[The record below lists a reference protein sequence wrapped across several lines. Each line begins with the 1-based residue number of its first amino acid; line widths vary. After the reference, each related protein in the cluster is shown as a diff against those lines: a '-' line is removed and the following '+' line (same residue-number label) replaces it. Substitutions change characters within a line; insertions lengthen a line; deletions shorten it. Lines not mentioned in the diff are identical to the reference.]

1 MKLFSLNRKTGG
13 IKLNK
18 DYLALD
24 LDKVLEKLSSFVCSA
39 DGKDEISRLEPQ
51 SDFGSVQALLNR
63 TTDAHML
70 MARFGAPSFGGL
82 KNVNNALA
90 RANAGSV
97 LSMRELLDIA
107 EVLRSIRGIVQWRS
121 KNEGVRCS
129 VDVYF
134 DALTPNKYLEDKI
147 TTAIISEDEM
157 SDNAS
162 PTLYDIRRKIRAA
175 SSKVRDRLDK
185 MIRSSQYQ
193 KALREA
199 IVTMRN
205 GRYVVPVKVEHRSE
219 VSGLVHDTS
228 SSGATVFI
236 EPAGVVEANNEIKV
250 LQGKEQE
257 EIDKILYELSTEA
270 GSFFEGIKASYE
282 CAVELDVIFAKAKL
296 AYEMK
301 AMTPILNDEG
311 RILLNRARHP
321 LIDPKKVVATD
332 IRLGTDFDT
341 LIITGPN
348 TGGKTVSIKTVGLFT
363 LMAMCG
369 LMIPAGDRSEISVF
383 DHVFADIGDE
393 QSIEQSLSTFSSHI
407 TNIIRI
413 INAVNDRSLVLIDE
427 LGAGTDPV
435 EGAALATAI
444 LERIHE
450 KGAKIAATTHYAELK
465 AYALETPGVENGCCE
480 FDVASLRPTY
490 RLLIGVP
497 GRSNAF
503 AISKRLGM
511 ESGVIER
518 AQSLVSS
525 ANASFEGVIESLEK
539 SRQAFEA
546 KRDEAEQIRF
556 EATKAK
562 TEAQKYKDSI
572 EDLRKKELD
581 KAQQQATKI
590 IEQAKRSAYALV
602 SELEE
607 LKRESAKSRDKAEAA
622 RRAKQLMKKS
632 MGEFDDITNPVTSA
646 LADDE
651 SYIVPQTLKIG
662 DEVLLADIGKTATV
676 TALED
681 KKGEVEVLAG
691 IIKMRTPKSNLRV
704 GKGVKITKS
713 TTRSAPK
720 KAAHEFKPA
729 GSEKAECDLR
739 GMNVEEGIMELERH
753 LDRCMRL
760 GLNEISVIHG
770 KGTGVL
776 RRGIQ
781 DYLRKCKYVKSF
793 RLGTFGEGENGVTIV
808 TLK

>member
-1 MKLFSLNRKTGG
+1 M
-13 IKLNK
+13 NK
-18 DYLALD
+18 DYISLE
-24 LDKVLEKLSSFVCSA
+24 LDKILGRLSKFVASE
-39 DGKDEISRLEPQ
+39 DGKAEIALLSPE
-51 SDFGSVQALLNR
+51 SDLGAVQALLNQ

-82 KNVNNALA
+82 KNVNNSLA

-97 LSMRELLDIA
+97 LSMRELLDVA

-134 DALTPNKYLEDKI
+134 DVLTPNKYLEDKI
-147 TTAIISEDEM
+147 TSAIISEDEM

-162 PTLYDIRRKIRAA
+162 PALYDIRRKIRAA
-175 SSKVRDRLDK
+175 SSKIRDRLDK

-205 GRYVVPVKVEHRSE
+205 GRYVVPVKIEHRGE
-219 VSGLVHDTS
+219 ISGLVHDTS

-250 LQGKEQE
+250 LQGKEQD
-257 EIDKILYELSTEA
+257 EIDRILFELSTEA
-270 GSFFEGIKASYE
+270 GSFYEGIKASYE

-296 AYEMK
+296 AYDMK
-301 AMTPILNDEG
+301 AMSPILNDNG
-311 RILLNRARHP
+311 KIVLNKARHP
-321 LIDPKKVVATD
+321 LIDPKKVVPTD

-348 TGGKTVSIKTVGLFT
+348 TGGKTVSIKTLGLFT

-393 QSIEQSLSTFSSHI
+393 QSIEQSLSTFSSHM
-407 TNIIRI
+407 TNIVRI
-413 INAVNDRSLVLIDE
+413 IGGADGHSLVLIDE

-480 FDVASLRPTY
+480 FDVASLKPTY

-503 AISKRLGM
+503 AISTRLGI
-511 ESGVIER
+511 ENSVIER
-518 AQSLVSS
+518 AKQLVSS
-525 ANASFEGVIESLEK
+525 DNASFEGVIEILEK
-539 SRQAFEA
+539 SRRDFET
-546 KRDEAEQIRF
+546 KRDEAEKIRL
-556 EATKAK
+556 EASTAKA
-562 TEAQKYKDSI
+562 EAQKYKDSI
-572 EDLRKKELD
+572 EALRKKELE
-581 KAQQQATKI
+581 KAQEQATRI
-590 IEQAKRSAYALV
+590 VEQAKRSAYALV
-602 SELEE
+602 NELEE
-607 LKRESAKSRDKAEAA
+607 LKKESAKSKDKAEAA

-632 MGEFDDITNPVTSA
+632 MGEFDDITNPVTAA

-651 SYIVPQTLKIG
+651 SYVVPTNLKIG
-662 DEVLLADIGKTATV
+662 DEVILADIGQTATV
-676 TALED
+676 TALEN

-691 IIKMRTPKSNLRV
+691 IIKMRTPKDNLRLA
-704 GKGVKITKS
+704 KYKQHEKKKQP
-713 TTRSAPK
+713 PK
-720 KAAHEFKPA
+720 KAQHEFKVA
-729 GSEKAECDLR
+729 GADKTECDLR

-760 GLNEISVIHG
+760 GLTEISVIHG

-781 DYLRKCKYVKSF
+781 DYLRKCKFVKSF
-793 RLGTFGEGENGVTIV
+793 RLGTFGEGESGVTIV

>member
-1 MKLFSLNRKTGG
+1 MNR
-13 IKLNK
+13 
-18 DYLALD
+18 DYIALD
-24 LDKVLEKLSSFVCSA
+24 LDKILERLSSFVCSE
-39 DGKDEISRLEPQ
+39 DGKSEIEKLEPQ
-51 SDFGSVQALLNR
+51 TGLASAQALLNQ
-63 TTDAHML
+63 TADAHML

-97 LSMRELLDIA
+97 LSMRELLDVA
-107 EVLRSIRGIVQWRS
+107 EVLRSIRGITQWRS
-121 KNEGVRCS
+121 KNDGVRCS
-129 VDVYF
+129 IDIYF
-134 DALTPNKYLEDKI
+134 DALNPNKYLEDKI
-147 TTAIISEDEM
+147 TSAIISEDEM

-162 PTLYDIRRKIRAA
+162 PALYDIRRKIRAA

-205 GRYVVPVKVEHRSE
+205 GRYVVPVKIEHRGE
-219 VSGLVHDTS
+219 ISGLVHDTS

-257 EIDKILYELSTEA
+257 EIDRILFDLSAEA
-270 GSFFEGIKASYE
+270 GSFYDGIKSSYE

-296 AYEMK
+296 AYDMK
-301 AMTPILNDEG
+301 AMTPALNDSGRIILNK
-311 RILLNRARHP
+311 ARHP

-332 IRLGTDFDT
+332 IRLGTDFDS

-348 TGGKTVSIKTVGLFT
+348 TGGKTVSIKTLGLFS

-369 LMIPAGDRSEISVF
+369 LMIPAGDSSELSVF
-383 DHVFADIGDE
+383 DRVFADIGDE
-393 QSIEQSLSTFSSHI
+393 QSIEQSLSTFSSHM
-407 TNIIRI
+407 TNIVRI
-413 INAVNDRSLVLIDE
+413 INGSNEHSLVLIDE

-435 EGAALATAI
+435 EGAALAMAV

-465 AYALETPGVENGCCE
+465 VYALETPGVENGCCE
-480 FDVASLRPTY
+480 FDVASLKPTY

-503 AISKRLGM
+503 AISARLGI
-511 ESGVIER
+511 ESSVIER
-518 AQSLVSS
+518 AKDLVSNE
-525 ANASFEGVIESLEK
+525 NASFEDVIESLEK
-539 SRQAFEA
+539 SRQDYEA
-546 KRDEAEQIRF
+546 KKNEAESIRI
-556 EATKAK
+556 EAAKAK
-562 TEAQKYKDSI
+562 ADAQKYKDSI
-572 EDLRKKELD
+572 EELRKKELE
-581 KAQQQATKI
+581 KAQQQAARI
-590 IEQAKRSAYALV
+590 VEQAKRSAYALV
-602 SELEE
+602 SELEQ
-607 LKRESAKSRDKAEAA
+607 LKKESAKAADKAEAA
-622 RRAKQLMKKS
+622 RRAKQLLKKS
-632 MGEFDDITNPVTSA
+632 LGEFDDITNPVTAA
-646 LADDE
+646 LADE
-651 SYIVPQTLKIG
+651 SNYIVPTSLRVG

-676 TALED
+676 TALEN

-691 IIKMRTPKSNLRV
+691 IIKRRTSKSNLRLA
-704 GKGVKITKS
+704 KNRRKEKKQT
-713 TTRSAPK
+713 APK
-720 KAAHEFKPA
+720 KAQHEFKVA
-729 GSEKAECDLR
+729 GAEKTECDLR

-793 RLGTFGEGENGVTIV
+793 RLGTFGEGESGVTIV

>member
-1 MKLFSLNRKTGG
+1 MNRDYISLE
-13 IKLNK
+13 
-18 DYLALD
+18 
-24 LDKVLEKLSSFVCSA
+24 LDKILEKLSKFVASE
-39 DGKDEISRLEPQ
+39 DGKAEIALLSPE
-51 SDFGSVQALLNR
+51 SDLNTVQALLNQ

-82 KNVNNALA
+82 KNINNALA

-97 LSMRELLDIA
+97 LSMRELLDVA

-147 TTAIISEDEM
+147 TSAIVSEDEM

-162 PTLYDIRRKIRAA
+162 PALYDIRRKIRAA
-175 SSKVRDRLDK
+175 SSKIRDRLDK

-205 GRYVVPVKVEHRSE
+205 GRYVVPVKIEHRGE
-219 VSGLVHDTS
+219 ISGLVHDTS

-250 LQGKEQE
+250 LQGKEQD
-257 EIDKILYELSTEA
+257 EIDRILFELSTEA
-270 GSFFEGIKASYE
+270 GSFYEGIKASYE

-296 AYEMK
+296 AYDMK
-301 AMTPILNDEG
+301 AMAPILNDSG
-311 RILLNRARHP
+311 KIILNKARHP
-321 LIDPKKVVATD
+321 LIDPKKVVPTD

-348 TGGKTVSIKTVGLFT
+348 TGGKTVSIKTLGLFT
-363 LMAMCG
+363 LMTMCG

-393 QSIEQSLSTFSSHI
+393 QSIEQSLSTFSSHM
-407 TNIIRI
+407 TNIVRI
-413 INAVNDRSLVLIDE
+413 IGEADEHSLVLIDE

-444 LERIHE
+444 LERSHE

-465 AYALETPGVENGCCE
+465 VYALETPGVENGCCE
-480 FDVASLRPTY
+480 FDVASLKPTY

-503 AISKRLGM
+503 AISSRLGI
-511 ESGVIER
+511 ENSVIER
-518 AQSLVSS
+518 AKQLVSS
-525 ANASFEGVIESLEK
+525 DNASFEGVIETLEK
-539 SRQAFEA
+539 SRQDFET
-546 KRDEAEQIRF
+546 KRDEAEKIRL
-556 EATKAK
+556 EANKAK
-562 TEAQKYKDSI
+562 AEAQKYKDSI
-572 EDLRKKELD
+572 EDLRRKELE
-581 KAQQQATKI
+581 KAQEQATRI

-602 SELEE
+602 NELEE
-607 LKRESAKSRDKAEAA
+607 LKKESAKAKDKAEAA

-632 MGEFDDITNPVTSA
+632 MGEFDNITNPVTAA

-651 SYIVPQTLKIG
+651 NYVVPTNLKIG
-662 DEVLLADIGKTATV
+662 DEVIVADIGESATV
-676 TALED
+676 TALEN

-691 IIKMRTPKSNLRV
+691 IIKMRTPKENLRLA
-704 GKGVKITKS
+704 KNKPHEKKKP
-713 TTRSAPK
+713 APK
-720 KAAHEFKPA
+720 KSQHEFKVA
-729 GSEKAECDLR
+729 GADKTECDLR

-760 GLNEISVIHG
+760 GLTEISVIHG

-776 RRGIQ
+776 RKGIQ
-781 DYLRKCKYVKSF
+781 DYLRKCKFVKSF
-793 RLGTFGEGENGVTIV
+793 RLGTFGEGESGVTIV